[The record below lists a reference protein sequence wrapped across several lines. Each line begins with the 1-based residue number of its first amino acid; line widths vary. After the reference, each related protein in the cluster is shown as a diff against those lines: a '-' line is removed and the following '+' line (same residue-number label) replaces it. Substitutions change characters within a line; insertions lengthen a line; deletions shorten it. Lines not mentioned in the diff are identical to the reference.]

1 MNTQWEDCDANFQPY
16 NNIYNANKVKV
27 TKVENNNTIDDK
39 SNKTNECDGKEVI
52 NNTAITEDDSEDIK
66 EPFSEPIKETP
77 TTQ

>member
-16 NNIYNANKVKV
+16 NNIYNADKA
-27 TKVENNNTIDDK
+27 KVENNNTIGDK
-39 SNKTNECDGKEVI
+39 SSKTNECDEKEVI

>member
-1 MNTQWEDCDANFQPY
+1 MGGLRRKFSTLQQY
-16 NNIYNANKVKV
+16 INNVNKAKAI
-27 TKVENNNTIDDK
+27 KVENNNTIGNK
-39 SNKTNECDGKEVI
+39 SSKTNECDEKEVI

>member
-1 MNTQWEDCDANFQPY
+1 MGGLRRKFKPK
-16 NNIYNANKVKV
+16 NNIYNANKVKA
-27 TKVENNNTIDDK
+27 TKVENNKTIGDK
-39 SNKTNECDGKEVI
+39 SSKTTECDGKEVI